1 MIGATELILII
12 IAALLMFGGK
22 DAAKMAKKIGK
33 TINEMR
39 NFKL

>member
-1 MIGATELILII
+1 MIGITEIILII

-33 TINEMR
+33 VVREMM
-39 NFKL
+39 NFRI